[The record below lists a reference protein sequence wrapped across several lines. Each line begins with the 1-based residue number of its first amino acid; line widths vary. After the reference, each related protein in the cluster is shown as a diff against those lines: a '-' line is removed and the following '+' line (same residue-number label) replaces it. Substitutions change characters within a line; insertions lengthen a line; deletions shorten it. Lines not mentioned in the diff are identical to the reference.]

1 MENVLKTVKSKVKTT
16 KVLAIIGAVLIIL
29 GLFFNVGKLTFKVD
43 KDAVK
48 AEIKEQSGNYVSDS
62 EISKMIDSRI
72 DSLNSMAKSQAV
84 EETSMNYW
92 GGYVML
98 ILAILAVGLVFI
110 DFIEKKVP
118 ADKIAKISFWSK
130 LKNTKLIC
138 LLAVVILVIM
148 VATWKMP
155 LKKGFADE
163 TGLEYKEV
171 SERLDSIKEYF
182 LQAKYKIGTG
192 LIFVVLGSVSLAAY
206 PLLYKPEDK
215 VQEAVKAEE
224 EPKAEP
230 EPTSNE

>member
-1 MENVLKTVKSKVKTT
+1 MENVLNTVKSKVKTT

-48 AEIKEQSGNYVSDS
+48 AEVKEQSGGYASDS
-62 EISKMIDSRI
+62 EISKMIDSQI

-92 GGYVML
+92 GGYIML

-130 LKNTKLIC
+130 LKNAKLIC

-148 VATWKMP
+148 VATWKVP

-192 LIFVVLGSVSLAAY
+192 LVFVVLGSVSLVAY

-215 VQEAVKAEE
+215 VEEAVKAEE
-224 EPKAEP
+224 PKAEP
-230 EPTSNE
+230 TPNE